1 MPLLL
6 IQCDSK
12 YIFVTWTVEV
22 RFSAC
27 TLSFSGFSAL
37 NTQEEVAGDTKI
49 LQSVSHA
56 SLPHSTV

>member
-12 YIFVTWTVEV
+12 YISVTWTIEV
-22 RFSAC
+22 RAC
-27 TLSFSGFSAL
+27 VLSFSGFSVL
-37 NTQEEVAGDTKI
+37 NRQEEVVGDTKI
-49 LQSVSHA
+49 VQLVSHI